1 MLPNINL
8 LYLGCSV
15 LILLDRSYSGR
26 FWTMYEAWL
35 SFMTATND
43 GLLTAPV
50 AEQRCKMRCLH
61 GCPQSQQDVLREE
74 WDSCSARSTYEKLSE
89 PDVDVTNKSDKE
101 MQLPKILA
109 MDQMVID
116 IMAKRGAPP
125 SSPTSSAAGSGAKAV
140 KAATASPAAACSV
153 TGLEELLSSLGLQDN
168 LAAAAEWCD
177 SIGAESVDDLKDEDY
192 AERLAAQL
200 ELKEIKAKK
209 LVKAIKAYC
218 SEK

>member
-116 IMAKRGAPP
+116 IMAKRRAPP
-125 SSPTSSAAGSGAKAV
+125 SSPASAAGSGAKAV

-153 TGLEELLSSLGLQDN
+153 TGLEELLSSLGLQEN

-200 ELKEIKAKK
+200 ELKEIKAKR

>member
-74 WDSCSARSTYEKLSE
+74 CDSCSARSTYEKLSE

-125 SSPTSSAAGSGAKAV
+125 SSPASAAGSGAKAA
-140 KAATASPAAACSV
+140 KAATAAAGAAAPALGFADKLKLIKEFLGITAS
-153 TGLEELLSSLGLQDN
+153 TPKDALAEANNQMGLASEGSLPQQADLLIAQLGL
-168 LAAAAEWCD
+168 
-177 SIGAESVDDLKDEDY
+177 
-192 AERLAAQL
+192 
-200 ELKEIKAKK
+200 
-209 LVKAIKAYC
+209 
-218 SEK
+218 